1 MKNLLAL
8 LVLLPGLALGQNVLI
23 NPQIQ
28 GGINTGAAFRLL
40 GGTTLPATC
49 QENQIFVKTND
60 PIATQIYI
68 CTSTNTWT
76 NQAGAVGSLVLP
88 ANGGTGIAN
97 NNLSTFTITGSYP
110 LAFTISAG
118 TGVTLPTTG
127 TLSTLAGSETL
138 SNKTLSNP
146 AATTAALTDAS
157 TTTWNANTN
166 GTDVTWTL
174 TASGHT
180 LGAMS
185 NPVVGGTYT
194 VAIIQPSSA
203 GPDLVTFDS
212 SYKFPS
218 GIAPVLSTANN
229 AVDLV
234 VCKYLASQMNCSPQY
249 AFK

>member
-1 MKNLLAL
+1 MKRLLLAL
-8 LVLLPGLALGQNVLI
+8 LLFLPFGAGATDFFNVLDKALYPTTYGTAAQCWTSNGAGVI
-23 NPQIQ
+23 PSWQSCASGAIVTPQ
-28 GGINTGAAFRLL
+28 L
-40 GGTTLPATC
+40 
-49 QENQIFVKTND
+49 
-60 PIATQIYI
+60 
-68 CTSTNTWT
+68 
-76 NQAGAVGSLVLP
+76 
-88 ANGGTGIAN
+88 GGTGIAN
-97 NNLSTFTITGSYP
+97 NAASTLTITGNYATTLNLSG
-110 LAFTISAG
+110 I